1 MTYGDQVYLFGRALQ
16 KHRISCL
23 PPCLVPWDH
32 SEAVPVRWGSPSTA
46 TVWQCFLLSVTQF
59 DDLLSLISPRRRR
72 KESMI
77 VSIQIRNISQSS
89 AGEWSDLPFTS
100 MLEDATCCLHHQNI
114 KGQSQVPDWLAHRKF
129 FTKVQIFE
137 LARHDQIFAIRL
149 NFRRN
154 ALSPDCRGWRSNLTT
169 GHLIVSVHWLNIEPW
184 N

>member
-89 AGEWSDLPFTS
+89 AGEWSDLPPCWRMPPAVYIIKTS
-100 MLEDATCCLHHQNI
+100 RA
-114 KGQSQVPDWLAHRKF
+114 KAKF
-129 FTKVQIFE
+129 LIGWPTANSSPKSRYLNLLDMTKYLPFVW
-137 LARHDQIFAIRL
+137 IFAE
-149 NFRRN
+149 N
-154 ALSPDCRGWRSNLTT
+154 ALSPDCRGWRS
-169 GHLIVSVHWLNIEPW
+169 HLIVSVNWLNIEPW